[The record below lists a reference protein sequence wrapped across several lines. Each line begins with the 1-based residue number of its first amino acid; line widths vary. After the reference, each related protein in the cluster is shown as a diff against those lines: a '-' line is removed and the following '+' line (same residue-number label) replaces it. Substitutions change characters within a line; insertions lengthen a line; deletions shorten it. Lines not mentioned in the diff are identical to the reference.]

1 MDAETVLIVEDNAD
15 MRDYLRAHLEPY
27 FALAEADNGQSG
39 LERAR
44 ELVPDLVLS
53 DVMMPRLDGVDLCR
67 ALKTDPTTS
76 HVPVL
81 LLTARADVEDRIAG
95 FDSGA
100 DAYLAKPFDAA
111 ELLVRV
117 RALIDER
124 RRLRAYYNRVALTH
138 ASPSATQ
145 EASAAGTTSPES
157 PTAEPA
163 LSRRETAFLEK
174 VSAVIEREYARPEF
188 GVDQLAEALHLSRRQ
203 AHRKVL
209 ALTDTTP
216 AVLLRRHRLAVAAE
230 RLRTEHDVSVKEVCF
245 GVGFQSESSFGRLFR
260 EFYGNAPSGYREAAN
275 PST

>member
-1 MDAETVLIVEDNAD
+1 
-15 MRDYLRAHLEPY
+15 
-27 FALAEADNGQSG
+27 
-39 LERAR
+39 
-44 ELVPDLVLS
+44 
-53 DVMMPRLDGVDLCR
+53 
-67 ALKTDPTTS
+67 
-76 HVPVL
+76 
-81 LLTARADVEDRIAG
+81 
-95 FDSGA
+95 
-100 DAYLAKPFDAA
+100 
-111 ELLVRV
+111 
-117 RALIDER
+117 
-124 RRLRAYYNRVALTH
+124 
-138 ASPSATQ
+138 
-145 EASAAGTTSPES
+145 
-157 PTAEPA
+157 
-163 LSRRETAFLEK
+163 